1 MTGKRLRLV
10 RDRLTERGL
19 HGFVQPHED
28 EFLGEFI
35 SAAAERLAWLTGFT
49 GSAGTAVVLAGRAA
63 LFVDGRYTIQARSQV
78 DPGNY
83 EVFNSGSCP
92 PGRWLADTMDGDAR
106 IGFDPRLFSVARIE
120 HMTRVVERAGGQLVP
135 VDPNPI
141 DQCWTDQPPPP
152 AGSILPHPLEY
163 AGETSASKRGRL
175 AETLRR
181 HEVDAVVLASC
192 ESVAWLLNIRGTD
205 LPYSP
210 VALSTAILLCD
221 GSARLFANPV
231 GLTEEVRI
239 HLGDSVSV
247 QPSSALRGSLS
258 TLGAEQATVQLDPAS
273 TPVWI
278 RTLLTESGAEV
289 RHASDP
295 VELPRAVKNSVELQ
309 GMRAVHEIDGLAMVK
324 FLRWLE
330 EHAPHGEVSECSAAA
345 RLEAYRRESPD
356 FRSPSF
362 PTISGTGPH
371 GAIVH
376 YRASPETDLPLRP
389 GDLYL
394 VDSGGQ
400 YLGGTTDVTRTV
412 VVGPPQPEMCDRFTR
427 VLKGHIALA
436 SVRFPSGTPG
446 GQLDILARAPLWQ
459 AGLSYDHGT
468 GHGVGSF
475 LNVHEGPQSISFRV
489 DRTGSPAVS
498 KSALVPLAAGMV
510 ISNEPGYY
518 LEDQYGIRIENLVAV
533 REEPAP
539 DGAEFPLLGF
549 ETLTLAPIDR
559 RLIVPDMLTPDELRW
574 LDAYH
579 QRVATTLAPRL
590 KPETGAWLA
599 EACAPLRA

>member
-1 MTGKRLRLV
+1 M
-10 RDRLTERGL
+10 ERGL
-19 HGFVQPHED
+19 QGLVQPHED

-35 SAAAERLAWLTGFT
+35 PAAAERLAWLTGFT
-49 GSAGTAVVLAGRAA
+49 GSAGMAVVLADRAA

-78 DPGNY
+78 DPGSY
-83 EVFNSGSCP
+83 EVFNSGACP

-106 IGFDPRLFSVARIE
+106 IGFDPRLFSVARLE

-135 VDPNPI
+135 VHPNPI
-141 DQCWTDQPPPP
+141 DQCWTDRPPPP

-163 AGETSASKRGRL
+163 AGESSASKRSRL
-175 AETLRR
+175 AEALRR

-231 GLTEEVRI
+231 SLTEAVRD

-247 QPSSALRGSLS
+247 QPRSALRDCLS
-258 TLGAEQATVQLDPAS
+258 TLGAEQATVQLDPGS

-278 RTLLTESGAEV
+278 RTLLSESGAEV

-295 VELPRAVKNSVELQ
+295 VELPRAVKNPVELQ
-309 GMRAVHEIDGLAMVK
+309 GMRTVHEIDGLALVK

-330 EHAPHGEVSECSAAA
+330 EHASAGEVSECSAAA
-345 RLEAYRRESPD
+345 QLEAYRRESPD
-356 FRSPSF
+356 FRFPSF

-376 YRASPETDLPLRP
+376 YRATPETDRPLRP

-412 VVGPPQPEMCDRFTR
+412 VVGQPQPDMCDRFTR

-489 DRTGSPAVS
+489 DRTGPPAVS

-518 LEDQYGIRIENLVAV
+518 LEEGYGIRIENLVAV

-539 DGAEFPLLGF
+539 DGAEFSLLGF

-559 RLIVPDMLTPDELRW
+559 RLIVPDMLNPDELRW

-579 QRVATTLAPRL
+579 ERVATTLAPRL
-590 KPETGAWLA
+590 DPDTRAWLA
-599 EACAPLRA
+599 EACAPLRS

>member
-1 MTGKRLRLV
+1 M
-10 RDRLTERGL
+10 ERGL
-19 HGFVQPHED
+19 QGFVQPHED

-35 SAAAERLAWLTGFT
+35 PAAAERLAWLTGFT

-63 LFVDGRYTIQARSQV
+63 LFVDGRYTIQARAQV
-78 DPGNY
+78 DPDNY
-83 EVFNSGSCP
+83 EVFNSGACP
-92 PGRWLADTMDGDAR
+92 PGRWLADTMEGDAR
-106 IGFDPRLFSVARIE
+106 IGFDPRLFSVARVE
-120 HMTRVVERAGGQLVP
+120 LMTRVVEQAGGQLVP
-135 VDPNPI
+135 VHPNPI

-163 AGETSASKRGRL
+163 AGESSASKRNRL
-175 AETLRR
+175 AEALSQ

-210 VALSTAILLCD
+210 VALSTVILLCD

-231 GLTEEVRI
+231 SLTEAVRA

-247 QPSSALRGSLS
+247 HPSAALRDSLS
-258 TLGAEQATVQLDPAS
+258 TLGAEQATVQLDPGS

-295 VELPRAVKNSVELQ
+295 VELPRAVKNPVELQ
-309 GMRAVHEIDGLAMVK
+309 GMRAVHEIDGRALVK

-330 EHAPHGEVSECSAAA
+330 EHAPTGEVSECSAAA
-345 RLEAYRRESPD
+345 QLEAYRRESPD

-376 YRASPETDLPLRP
+376 YRATPETDRPLRP

-412 VVGPPQPEMCDRFTR
+412 VVGQPQPEMCDRFTR

-489 DRTGSPAVS
+489 DRTGTPAVS

-518 LEDQYGIRIENLVAV
+518 LEDEYGIRIENLVAV

-539 DGAEFPLLGF
+539 DDAEFPLLGF

-559 RLIVPDMLTPDELRW
+559 RLIVPDMLNPDELRW

-579 QRVATTLAPRL
+579 RRVAETLAPRL
-590 KPETGAWLA
+590 EPDTRAWLT
-599 EACAPLRA
+599 EACAPLRV